1 MFTIQY
7 VKNLQWEDEAH
18 TIFSCIAKYEEFDEE
33 HPTGVT
39 AIDSYGHI
47 QEIWS
52 KGNAGEYGEIAEYVP
67 PPPPPPP
74 PKAKPLEQQP
84 TSEGT
89 QTL

>member
-18 TIFSCIAKYEEFDEE
+18 TVFSCIAKYEEFDEE
-33 HPTGVT
+33 HPTGVNPT
-39 AIDSYGHI
+39 DSYAHI
-47 QEIWS
+47 KQIWN
-52 KGNAGEYGEIAEYVP
+52 KGLAGEYGTISEYVP
-67 PPPPPPP
+67 PPPPPI
-74 PKAKPLEQQP
+74 PKAKPLAQQP